1 MPKISHFPYPI
12 YDLTKHFRYPIY
24 GLCGWHSCPKHNVW
38 RAFVGGLI
46 DNDEKVASSKN
57 HTLFLTHFWPKWP
70 KSIPYMTKTGWKTIP
85 FGAAHTYTAQVKEYL
100 SPPRRGVSCCVI
112 HFLRYYIIKASLR
125 IPISCNQSGSV
136 EATSQKKSKG
146 KISFAV

>member
-1 MPKISHFPYPI
+1 MAKIDTL
-12 YDLTKHFRYPIY
+12 YDQN
-24 GLCGWHSCPKHNVW
+24 GL
-38 RAFVGGLI
+38 
-46 DNDEKVASSKN
+46 KN
-57 HTLFLTHFWPKWP
+57 HTIW
-70 KSIPYMTKTGWKTIP
+70 
-85 FGAAHTYTAQVKEYL
+85 AAHTYINHVKEYL

-125 IPISCNQSGSV
+125 IPISCNQGGSV